1 MNNQEFK
8 EILLMGREQRHI
20 EFKTGGS
27 KTDKRL
33 LTKVIRAAISM
44 ANNSDGGKV
53 IIGISE
59 NDDGSLNP
67 DGITEGDLATWS
79 YDKIS
84 DSLAEYC
91 EPNIIFDYEVFE
103 YESNNFIILNVSDFD
118 EVPILCKKDYPEVL
132 RSGACYVRTRRK
144 PETSEIPTYIDMRD
158 LIDLAVE
165 KSMRK
170 FIKRA
175 NNSGILLSNHVQLTD
190 DDLYASQLDYLRDVD
205 E

>member
-1 MNNQEFK
+1 MNDQEFK
-8 EILLMGREQRHI
+8 ELLLLGREQRHI
-20 EFKTGGS
+20 EFKTGGA

-33 LTKVIRAAISM
+33 LTKIIRAVISM

-67 DGITEGDLATWS
+67 DGISEGDLNTWS
-79 YDKIS
+79 YDKLS

-103 YESNNFIILNVSDFD
+103 YESKNFIILNVSDFD

-158 LIDLAVE
+158 LIDLAVD
-165 KSMRK
+165 KSIRK

-175 NNSGILLSNHVQLTD
+175 NNSGLLPTSPVSPTD
-190 DDLYASQLDYLRDVD
+190 EDLYAGQLDYLRDVD